1 MPRSVA
7 AAMGPGSEARS
18 MPELWI
24 KICGIRGEGDVEA
37 AVAAGADALG
47 FVFHDQSPRNLTLD
61 AARALRR
68 AVPANVERVAVFLH
82 PAQSLI
88 DAVIEALQP
97 DWLQTDLED
106 LDMLEVPAGQRV
118 LPVLRRPAESPP
130 RPIGPNGS
138 GALLGHSRVMLDG
151 GTSGVGMR
159 ADWAAART
167 LAARCELVL
176 AGGLDPGNVADAV
189 ATVRPFGLDVSSG
202 VERAR
207 GVKDP
212 ARIREFID
220 AARCAARVSAKEAA
234 T

>member
-1 MPRSVA
+1 
-7 AAMGPGSEARS
+7 

-24 KICGIRGEGDVEA
+24 KICGMCGAADVDA
-37 AVAAGADALG
+37 AVGAGADALG
-47 FVFHDQSPRNLTLD
+47 FVFHEPSPRNLTLD
-61 AARALRR
+61 AARAMQR
-68 AVPANVERVAVFLH
+68 AVPKGLERVAVFLH
-82 PAQSLI
+82 PAQALV
-88 DAVIEALQP
+88 DAVIDALQP
-97 DWLQTDLED
+97 DWLQTDLGD
-106 LDMLEVPAGQRV
+106 LEKLELPADQRV
-118 LPVLRRPAESPP
+118 LPVLRRTGETLRS
-130 RPIGPNGS
+130 RDGTPIGR
-138 GALLGHSRVMLDG
+138 HRVMLDG

-159 ADWAAART
+159 ADWAAARG

-176 AGGLDPGNVADAV
+176 AGGLDPGNVAEAV

-220 AARCAARVSAKEAA
+220 AARGAARAL